1 MADTDTLDELRRPT
15 FGDEQGDQTA
25 RFLAKEYPTAE
36 DAQAAGVDPGYY
48 TEQTGIHPVAQPAV
62 AAPAASP
69 VSPVPTWDSVASHPE
84 FQKLSPE
91 ARQNVVD
98 QYAQKA
104 REFALT
110 LPGADATALDDHF
123 SN

>member
-15 FGDEQGDQTA
+15 FGNEEGDQTA

-36 DAQAAGVDPGYY
+36 DAQAAGVDPSYY
-48 TEQTGIHPVAQPAV
+48 TEQPAAQPAPT
-62 AAPAASP
+62 APAGSP